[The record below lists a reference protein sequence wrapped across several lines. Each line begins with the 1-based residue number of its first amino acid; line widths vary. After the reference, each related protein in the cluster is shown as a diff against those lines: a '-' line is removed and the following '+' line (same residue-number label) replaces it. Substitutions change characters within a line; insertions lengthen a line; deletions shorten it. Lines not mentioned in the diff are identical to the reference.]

1 MKRDPAERL
10 LELIAA
16 APQRLVADPSPAAL
30 AAHLEDARSSLD
42 LLAAEAGPL
51 VDVGSGAGLPGIPIL
66 LARPDLAGI
75 LLESRA
81 RRCAHLEQA
90 VAETG
95 LAERVRVLNLRA
107 EEYAAGAGRDA
118 AGIVVARAL
127 APPPVAIELCLPLLR
142 PGGLLVLHAGAVD
155 RAAAVAAAETVGGA
169 VEAVRPV
176 PGFERRSHLAV
187 RKTGPT
193 PAGFPRRVGAAARDP
208 IVRGGG

>member
-10 LELIAA
+10 LALIAA

-42 LLAAEAGPL
+42 LLAGETGPL

-66 LARPDLAGI
+66 LDRPDLEGV

-107 EEYAAGAGRDA
+107 EEHAASAGRDA
-118 AGIVVARAL
+118 AGIAVARAL

-155 RAAAVAAAETVGGA
+155 RAVAETAAEALGGA

-176 PGFERRSHLAV
+176 PGFERRTHLAV

-193 PAGFPRRVGAAARDP
+193 PPGFPRKVGAAARDP
-208 IVRGGG
+208 IVRGAG